1 MIVTVKIRDV
11 EIKVSG
17 SNATE
22 EALKLIDAVMSRYI
36 NSPPVKEEAKPIV
49 KAAPIQKPIEKPKA
63 APAIKAAPK
72 KDTCNYDHE
81 DENEENDGDDF
92 DDEEPAPRKIE
103 EPIEAPAINTKPQ
116 PDITD
121 FNFGENA
128 KPKTNGKRKPDEP
141 IEAPVIRRKPTV
153 DELSTFSSIG
163 HLIKHIVA
171 CGINRE
177 DDIYDICKEYREQIP
192 ILNRTPSM
200 SFEETVRTRA
210 MAIMA
215 VIPAGTK

>member
-1 MIVTVKIRDV
+1 MIVTVKIRDI

-17 SNATE
+17 INTSD
-22 EALKLIDAVMSRYI
+22 EALKFIDTVMSRYG
-36 NSPPVKEEAKPIV
+36 NSPPVKEEVKAVV
-49 KAAPIQKPIEKPKA
+49 KAAPVQKPTEKPKVA
-63 APAIKAAPK
+63 PVAPAVKVAPK
-72 KDTCNYDHE
+72 KDVCNYDHE
-81 DENEENDGDDF
+81 DEEPVDDDFEEN
-92 DDEEPAPRKIE
+92 EEPAPRKIE

-121 FNFGENA
+121 FDFGANA
-128 KPKTNGKRKPDEP
+128 K
-141 IEAPVIRRKPTV
+141 RKPTV
-153 DELSTFSSIG
+153 DELSAFSSIG
-163 HLIKHIVA
+163 HLIKHLVA
-171 CGINRE
+171 LGINRE
-177 DDIYDICKEYREQIP
+177 DDIYDLCKEYREQIP

>member
-36 NSPPVKEEAKPIV
+36 NSPPVKEEAKPVV
-49 KAAPIQKPIEKPKA
+49 KAAPIQKLIEKPNEA
-63 APAIKAAPK
+63 APVIKAAPK

-81 DENEENDGDDF
+81 DEENIDEEHDDDF
-92 DDEEPAPRKIE
+92 ADEEPAPRKIE
-103 EPIEAPAINTKPQ
+103 EPIEAPAISTKPQ

-121 FNFGENA
+121 FDFGENA
-128 KPKTNGKRKPDEP
+128 KPKTNGK
-141 IEAPVIRRKPTV
+141 RKPTV

>member
-22 EALKLIDAVMSRYI
+22 EALKLIDAIMSRYI

-49 KAAPIQKPIEKPKA
+49 KAAPIQKPIEKPKV

-121 FNFGENA
+121 FDFGENA
-128 KPKTNGKRKPDEP
+128 KPKTNGAK
-141 IEAPVIRRKPTV
+141 RKPTV

>member
-1 MIVTVKIRDV
+1 MIVTVKIRDI

-17 SNATE
+17 INTSD
-22 EALKLIDAVMSRYI
+22 EALKFIDTVMSRYG
-36 NSPPVKEEAKPIV
+36 NSPPVKEEVKAVV
-49 KAAPIQKPIEKPKA
+49 KAAPVQKPAEKPKVA
-63 APAIKAAPK
+63 PVAPAVKVAPK
-72 KDTCNYDHE
+72 KDVCNYDHE
-81 DENEENDGDDF
+81 DEEPVDDDFEENEEH
-92 DDEEPAPRKIE
+92 APRKIE

-121 FNFGENA
+121 FDFGANA
-128 KPKTNGKRKPDEP
+128 K
-141 IEAPVIRRKPTV
+141 RKPTV
-153 DELSTFSSIG
+153 DELSAFSSIG
-163 HLIKHIVA
+163 HLIKHLVA
-171 CGINRE
+171 LGINRE
-177 DDIYDICKEYREQIP
+177 DDIYDLCKEYREQIP

>member
-1 MIVTVKIRDV
+1 MIVTVKIRDI

-17 SNATE
+17 INTSE
-22 EALKLIDAVMSRYI
+22 EALKFIDTVMSRYG
-36 NSPPVKEEAKPIV
+36 NSPPVKEEVKAVV
-49 KAAPIQKPIEKPKA
+49 KAAPVQKPTEKPKVA
-63 APAIKAAPK
+63 PVAPAVKVAPK
-72 KDTCNYDHE
+72 KDVCNYDHE
-81 DENEENDGDDF
+81 DEEPVDDDFEEN
-92 DDEEPAPRKIE
+92 EEPAPRKIE

-121 FNFGENA
+121 FDFGANA
-128 KPKTNGKRKPDEP
+128 K
-141 IEAPVIRRKPTV
+141 RKPTV
-153 DELSTFSSIG
+153 DELSAFSSIG
-163 HLIKHIVA
+163 HLIKHLVA
-171 CGINRE
+171 LGINRE
-177 DDIYDICKEYREQIP
+177 DDIYDLCKEYREQIP

>member
-1 MIVTVKIRDV
+1 MIVTVKIRDI
-11 EIKVSG
+11 EIRVSG
-17 SNATE
+17 SNASE

-49 KAAPIQKPIEKPKA
+49 KAAPIQKPIEKPKV

-121 FNFGENA
+121 FDFGENA
-128 KPKTNGKRKPDEP
+128 KPKTNGAK
-141 IEAPVIRRKPTV
+141 RKPTV

>member
-1 MIVTVKIRDV
+1 MIVTVKIRDI

-17 SNATE
+17 INTSE
-22 EALKLIDAVMSRYI
+22 EALKFIDTVMSRYG
-36 NSPPVKEEAKPIV
+36 NSPPVKEEVKAVV
-49 KAAPIQKPIEKPKA
+49 KAAPVQKPTEKPKVA
-63 APAIKAAPK
+63 PVAPAVKVAPK
-72 KDTCNYDHE
+72 KDVCNYDHE
-81 DENEENDGDDF
+81 DEEPVDDDFEENEEL
-92 DDEEPAPRKIE
+92 APRKIE

-121 FNFGENA
+121 FDFGANA
-128 KPKTNGKRKPDEP
+128 KPNGAK
-141 IEAPVIRRKPTV
+141 RKPTV
-153 DELSTFSSIG
+153 DELSAFSSIG
-163 HLIKHIVA
+163 HLIKHLVA
-171 CGINRE
+171 LGINRE
-177 DDIYDICKEYREQIP
+177 DDIYDLCKEYREQIP

>member
-81 DENEENDGDDF
+81 DENEENDGNDF

-116 PDITD
+116 PDIID
-121 FNFGENA
+121 FDFGENA
-128 KPKTNGKRKPDEP
+128 KPKTNGK
-141 IEAPVIRRKPTV
+141 RKPTV

>member
-1 MIVTVKIRDV
+1 
-11 EIKVSG
+11 
-17 SNATE
+17 
-22 EALKLIDAVMSRYI
+22 MSRYI
-36 NSPPVKEEAKPIV
+36 NSQPVKEEAKPIV

-121 FNFGENA
+121 FDFGENA
-128 KPKTNGKRKPDEP
+128 KPKTNGAK
-141 IEAPVIRRKPTV
+141 RKPTV

-210 MAIMA
+210 MGIMA